1 MNAGDALSKDMG
13 PLSRFFA
20 DDHRRIEALLDRATA
35 GPGPIDPGSFE
46 EFRAGLLRHIGM
58 EEKVLLP
65 AVQRARGGTPLP
77 IARQLHLDHGAI
89 AALLVPTPT
98 PAVVGRLRS
107 LLALH
112 DALEE
117 GPAGAY
123 DSCDQLLAGESAV
136 LIEQLRTFAAVRTAP
151 HNDGPLVERHV
162 DQALALAGRHG
173 L

>member
-1 MNAGDALSKDMG
+1 MG

-35 GPGPIDPGSFE
+35 GPGPIDPVSFE

-58 EEKVLLP
+58 EEKILLP

-98 PAVVGRLRS
+98 PAVVGSCVPFWRCTTRS
-107 LLALH
+107 RR
-112 DALEE
+112 
-117 GPAGAY
+117 G
-123 DSCDQLLAGESAV
+123 
-136 LIEQLRTFAAVRTAP
+136 RRVRTTAAISCWP
-151 HNDGPLVERHV
+151 PSPRC
-162 DQALALAGRHG
+162 
-173 L
+173 